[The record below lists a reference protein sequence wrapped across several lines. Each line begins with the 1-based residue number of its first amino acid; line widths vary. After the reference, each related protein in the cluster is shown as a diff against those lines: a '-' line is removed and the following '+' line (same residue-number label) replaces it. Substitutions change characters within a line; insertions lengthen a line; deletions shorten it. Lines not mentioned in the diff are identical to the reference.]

1 MLHKCHVIVGGENLI
16 DRVQKKSIKG
26 NSESVDSLGG
36 SPYNVAVALARQ
48 KVKTSYI
55 TPISLDSYGIKLA
68 YNLNQEGVKIASK
81 RNYKPTTMAIVS
93 LNDGIPSYAFQRKN
107 TAERLVTTSSI
118 KASIPAD
125 ATHLRMNEA
134 GIDAE
139 YHLSLMAEMNKNS
152 LHKCEVQLPQ
162 YETLSK

>member
-68 YNLNQEGVKIASK
+68 YNLNQEMFTRLTQMRCAMPARRLLCQSRPLIA
-81 RNYKPTTMAIVS
+81 
-93 LNDGIPSYAFQRKN
+93 
-107 TAERLVTTSSI
+107 TSSFTPMQRRYFAVNI
-118 KASIPAD
+118 
-125 ATHLRMNEA
+125 N
-134 GIDAE
+134 
-139 YHLSLMAEMNKNS
+139 
-152 LHKCEVQLPQ
+152 
-162 YETLSK
+162 